1 MRSTKI
7 FLALFRK
14 VPAPCRPGDDR
25 QGMQR
30 ELLYK
35 TVESKSG
42 ALPGNP
48 LQFCD

>member
-14 VPAPCRPGDDR
+14 VSAPCRPRDEHWAMLGK
-25 QGMQR
+25 
-30 ELLYK
+30 LLYK

-42 ALPGNP
+42 TLPGNP
-48 LQFCD
+48 LEKCD

>member
-1 MRSTKI
+1 MRSIKI

-14 VPAPCRPGDDR
+14 VPAPCRPRDEH

-35 TVESKSG
+35 NVESNSG
-42 ALPGNP
+42 YIPGN
-48 LQFCD
+48 LCKKCD

>member
-14 VPAPCRPGDDR
+14 VPAPCRPGDER
-25 QGMQR
+25 AAVQR

-35 TVESKSG
+35 SVESKRG

-48 LQFCD
+48 LKKCD